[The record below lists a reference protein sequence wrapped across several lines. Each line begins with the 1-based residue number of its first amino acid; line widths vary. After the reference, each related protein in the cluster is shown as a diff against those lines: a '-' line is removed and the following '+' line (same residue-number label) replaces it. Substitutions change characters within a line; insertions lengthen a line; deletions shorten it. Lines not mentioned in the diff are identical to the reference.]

1 MKYVKR
7 QILFFIGYLI
17 VGGIFAVAAQLWAPA
32 GQKEGLLSGIIGG
45 FLVTGVG
52 GLFLSA
58 RLLKDP
64 QKAEQTEIMKTEE
77 RTQFLRVK
85 TQSAVH
91 SVVLMIVSAGT
102 FVTLICG
109 YRAIALTLSALLII
123 EVVLYICF
131 GLYYAKKY

>member
-1 MKYVKR
+1 MKYAKR
-7 QILFFIGYLI
+7 QILFFAGYLI
-17 VGGIFAVAAQLWAPA
+17 VGALLFAAALLWSPVEQREGILT
-32 GQKEGLLSGIIGG
+32 GIVSG

-52 GLFLSA
+52 GLILGT

-64 QKAEQTEIMKTEE
+64 QKAEQAEITKTEE

-91 SVVLMIVSAGT
+91 TVTIMIVSVGT
-102 FVTLICG
+102 LVALICG
-109 YRAIALTLSALLII
+109 YREITLTLSALLIV

-131 GLYYAKKY
+131 GTYYAKKY

>member
-17 VGGIFAVAAQLWAPA
+17 IGGIFAVAALLWAPA
-32 GQKEGLLSGIIGG
+32 GQREGILSGIIGG

-58 RLLKDP
+58 RLLKNP

-77 RTQFLRVK
+77 RTQFLRAK

-91 SVVLMIVSAGT
+91 SVALMIVSAGT
-102 FVTLICG
+102 LVALICG
-109 YRAIALTLSALLII
+109 YRDIVLALSALLII
-123 EVVLYICF
+123 EVILYICF
-131 GLYYAKKY
+131 GTYYAKKY